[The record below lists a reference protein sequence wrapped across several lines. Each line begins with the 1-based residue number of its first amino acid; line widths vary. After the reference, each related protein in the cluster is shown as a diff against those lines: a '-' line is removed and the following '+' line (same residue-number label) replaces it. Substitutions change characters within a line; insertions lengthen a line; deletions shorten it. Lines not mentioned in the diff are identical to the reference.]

1 MQMIK
6 FDKVRTL
13 IDKNNLDAILVMSG
27 YNRRYLTGFTGSS
40 GAAIITRE
48 GRFLISDFRYK
59 AQAATQAEHFEFVLQ
74 DKGLLD
80 FIMEFLETKG
90 LRTIG
95 FEGQHVNYNT
105 YAQLDAKFELVPLNN
120 EIEKIRMYKTTDE
133 VSLIRKACEIADET
147 YEHILKFIKPGQSE
161 LEVRNEL
168 EHHMRKL
175 GAEGSSFDIIVASGE
190 RGALPHGVASDKK
203 IEAGE
208 MVTLDFGAY
217 YEGYASDITRSFGV
231 GSVTEEMEKVHDIVL
246 TSQLAALDGIRTG
259 MTGREADAIA
269 RDIITEQGYGENFGH
284 SLGHGFGLEVHEMPG
299 LAKSSDMVLEK
310 EMCVTVEPGIY
321 IDGVGGVRIEDDC
334 ILTDEGLEKLSHS
347 SKELFII

>member
-1 MQMIK
+1 
-6 FDKVRTL
+6 
-13 IDKNNLDAILVMSG
+13 
-27 YNRRYLTGFTGSS
+27 
-40 GAAIITRE
+40 
-48 GRFLISDFRYK
+48 
-59 AQAATQAEHFEFVLQ
+59 
-74 DKGLLD
+74 
-80 FIMEFLETKG
+80 
-90 LRTIG
+90 
-95 FEGQHVNYNT
+95 
-105 YAQLDAKFELVPLNN
+105 
-120 EIEKIRMYKTTDE
+120 
-133 VSLIRKACEIADET
+133 
-147 YEHILKFIKPGQSE
+147 
-161 LEVRNEL
+161 
-168 EHHMRKL
+168 
-175 GAEGSSFDIIVASGE
+175 
-190 RGALPHGVASDKK
+190 
-203 IEAGE
+203 

-310 EMCVTVEPGIY
+310 DMCVTVEPGIY

-334 ILTDEGLEKLSHS
+334 ILTDGGLEKLSHS

>member
-1 MQMIK
+1 MIK
-6 FDKVRTL
+6 FDKVKAL
-13 IDKNNLDAILVMSG
+13 IEKNNLDAMLVMSD

-40 GAAIITRE
+40 GAVIITRE
-48 GRFLISDFRYK
+48 HRFLLSDFRYK
-59 AQAATQAEHFEFVLQ
+59 AQAARQADQFEFVLQ

-80 FIMEFLETKG
+80 FIIEFLDDKG
-90 LRTIG
+90 LETIG

-105 YAQLDAKFELVPLNN
+105 YAQLDGRFDLVPLSN
-120 EIEKIRMYKTTDE
+120 EIEKIRMYKTSDE
-133 VSLIRKACEIADET
+133 VSLIKKACEIADET
-147 YEHILKFIKPGQSE
+147 YDHILKFVKPGQTE

-168 EHHMRKL
+168 EYHMRKL

-190 RGALPHGVASDKK
+190 RGALPHGVASGKK
-203 IEAGE
+203 IESGD

-246 TSQLAALDGIRTG
+246 TSQLAALEKIRKG
-259 MTGREADAIA
+259 MPGREADAIA
-269 RDIITEQGYGENFGH
+269 RDIISEQGYGENFGH
-284 SLGHGFGLEVHEMPG
+284 SLGHGLGLEVHEMPG

-310 EMCVTVEPGIY
+310 DMCVTVEPGIY

-334 ILTDEGLEKLSHS
+334 IITDDGLEKLSHS